1 MFFSSSTMRTVA
13 IEIASS
19 LPSRELQGEPAPPPD
34 LALEEDAP
42 AVRLHDVAHDG
53 ESETRGARLAAVLP
67 LHEPLEDALALLG
80 RDAGTGVGDAHAY
93 DPVVRAGADRDLAA
107 ARRVPQPVRDQVRQR
122 PEDLRGIAGDAQIA
136 RRHHRLER
144 DAALARLERED
155 AGAARDD
162 VAEMHVLPLE
172 RDAHR
177 ARARHVE
184 KPLRHVLEAFHVL
197 ARRLDQLGALGVERR
212 AAAFE

>member
-13 IEIASS
+13 MGDRSS
-19 LPSRELQGEPAPPPD
+19 LPPGELEREAAAPPD
-34 LALEEDAP
+34 LALEEDAS

-53 ESETRGARLAAVLP
+53 EPETGGTRLAAVLP
-67 LHEPLEDALALLG
+67 LHEALEDALALLG
-80 RDAGTGVGDAHAY
+80 RNAGTGVRDAHPD
-93 DPVVRAGADRDLAA
+93 DPVLRAGADRDLAA

-122 PEDLRGIAGDAQIA
+122 PEDLRGVARDAQIA
-136 RRHHRLER
+136 RRHDRLER
-144 DAALARLERED
+144 DPALARLECED

-184 KPLRHVLEAFHVL
+184 EPLRHVLEAFHVL
-197 ARRLDQLGALGVERR
+197 AGRLDELGALGVERR
-212 AAAFE
+212 AAALE